1 LADAGLSRAA
11 RGAARRARPRGSL
24 RRLLWRAAAGTPGF
38 GARCVGAPGACLTAA
53 LGARAEFCCNGTVV
67 EDTELGHVI
76 QLQGDQRKNVSTFLT
91 SNNIANK
98 NKIKV
103 HGADRYERSSAPRL
117 CALCC

>member
-1 LADAGLSRAA
+1 
-11 RGAARRARPRGSL
+11 
-24 RRLLWRAAAGTPGF
+24 
-38 GARCVGAPGACLTAA
+38 
-53 LGARAEFCCNGTVV
+53 V